1 MQKEKRYNDFSSF
14 IRRKFN
20 TRVQKVSIDAGFTC
34 PNKDGTKGVGGCTY
48 CNNNTFNP
56 DYCKPIKPIKQQ
68 INEGIEFF
76 SKKYKTQKY
85 LAYFQAF
92 TNTYAPLA
100 DLKKMYEE
108 ALDHEDV
115 IGLVV
120 ATRPDCIKN
129 EVLDYL
135 EELAAAGNFIK
146 LEFGLESTKN
156 ETLEAINRCQTHEEA
171 IDAFK
176 RADGRGEGKSLGYST
191 YFGGG
196 FAGSSATFGPLTT
209 EWKKYEYTWTSS
221 NTFTFYSYWWPNST
235 TDPYAIDMCDF
246 QVEINKGH
254 STNFVEGT
262 RSNTE
267 SIVDLTGQRQLDTSN
282 IEWSDLQHPH
292 FHGASHY
299 IDMSDNPQNG
309 EQFASWEFV
318 TKFDVI
324 YPPDA
329 HIFLSMVKLFW

>member
-1 MQKEKRYNDFSSF
+1 MQTEKRYNDFSSF

-120 ATRPDCIKN
+120 ATRPDCIKD

-176 RADGRGEGKSLGYST
+176 RADGRGLHLGGHLILGLPGETKEDMMNHAKMVSQLPINT
-191 YFGGG
+191 LKIHHLQIVKHTMMAVQF
-196 FAGSSATFGPLTT
+196 
-209 EWKKYEYTWTSS
+209 KKTPEM
-221 NTFTFYSYWWPNST
+221 FTFMELDEY
-235 TDPYAIDMCDF
+235 IDFVVD
-246 QVEINKGH
+246 
-254 STNFVEGT
+254 FVEKLKPEIIIE
-262 RSNTE
+262 RFFSE
-267 SIVDLTGQRQLDTSN
+267 SPASMLI
-282 IEWSDLQHPH
+282 HPKYGLKN
-292 FHGASHY
+292 F
-299 IDMSDNPQNG
+299 
-309 EQFASWEFV
+309 E
-318 TKFDVI
+318 
-324 YPPDA
+324 
-329 HIFLSMVKLFW
+329 VKHLVEKRLEEREAMQGRLFQITH

>member
-1 MQKEKRYNDFSSF
+1 MQTEKRYNDFSSF

-108 ALDHEDV
+108 ALEHEDV

-120 ATRPDCIKN
+120 ATRPDCIKD

-176 RADGRGEGKSLGYST
+176 RADGRGLHLGGHLILGLPGETKEDMMNHAKMVSQLPINT
-191 YFGGG
+191 LKIHHLQIVKHTMMAVQF
-196 FAGSSATFGPLTT
+196 
-209 EWKKYEYTWTSS
+209 KKTPEM
-221 NTFTFYSYWWPNST
+221 FTFMELDEY
-235 TDPYAIDMCDF
+235 IDFVVD
-246 QVEINKGH
+246 
-254 STNFVEGT
+254 FVEKLKPEIIIE
-262 RSNTE
+262 RFFSE
-267 SIVDLTGQRQLDTSN
+267 SPASMLI
-282 IEWSDLQHPH
+282 HPKYGLKN
-292 FHGASHY
+292 F
-299 IDMSDNPQNG
+299 
-309 EQFASWEFV
+309 E
-318 TKFDVI
+318 
-324 YPPDA
+324 
-329 HIFLSMVKLFW
+329 VKHLVEKRLEEREAMQGRLFQITH

>member
-1 MQKEKRYNDFSSF
+1 MQTEKRYNDFSSF

-20 TRVQKVSIDAGFTC
+20 SRVQKVSIDAGFTC

-100 DLKKMYEE
+100 DLRKMYEE

-120 ATRPDCIKN
+120 ATRPDCIKD

-176 RADGRGEGKSLGYST
+176 RADGRGLHLGGHLILGLPGETKEDMMNHAKMVSQLPINT
-191 YFGGG
+191 LKIHHLQIVKHTMMAVQF
-196 FAGSSATFGPLTT
+196 
-209 EWKKYEYTWTSS
+209 KKTPEM
-221 NTFTFYSYWWPNST
+221 FTFMELDEY
-235 TDPYAIDMCDF
+235 IDFVVD
-246 QVEINKGH
+246 
-254 STNFVEGT
+254 FVEKLKPEIIIE
-262 RSNTE
+262 RFFSE
-267 SIVDLTGQRQLDTSN
+267 S
-282 IEWSDLQHPH
+282 P
-292 FHGASHY
+292 AS
-299 IDMSDNPQNG
+299 ML
-309 EQFASWEFV
+309 
-318 TKFDVI
+318 I
-324 YPPDA
+324 YPKYGLKN
-329 HIFLSMVKLFW
+329 FEVKHLVEKRLEEREAMQGRLFQITH

>member
-1 MQKEKRYNDFSSF
+1 MEKIKRYNDFSSF

-20 TRVQKVSIDAGFTC
+20 GRVQKVSIDAGFTC

-68 INEGIEFF
+68 IEEGIVFF

-92 TNTYAPLA
+92 TNTYAPLT

-108 ALDHEDV
+108 ALSHPDV
-115 IGLVV
+115 IGLVI
-120 ATRPDCIKN
+120 ATRPDSIKD

-156 ETLEAINRCQTHEEA
+156 ETLVEINRCQTHEEA

-176 RADGRGEGKSLGYST
+176 RADGRGLHLGGHLILGLPGETKEDMLNHARIVSQLPINT
-191 YFGGG
+191 LKIHHLQIVKHTMMAVQF
-196 FAGSSATFGPLTT
+196 
-209 EWKKYEYTWTSS
+209 KKTPEM
-221 NTFTFYSYWWPNST
+221 FTFMELDEY
-235 TDPYAIDMCDF
+235 IDLVVD
-246 QVEINKGH
+246 
-254 STNFVEGT
+254 FVELLKPEIIVE
-262 RSNTE
+262 RFFSE
-267 SIVDLTGQRQLDTSN
+267 SPASMLI
-282 IEWSDLQHPH
+282 HPKYGLKNFEVKH
-292 FHGASHY
+292 LVEKRLEERDAMQGRLF
-299 IDMSDNPQNG
+299 N
-309 EQFASWEFV
+309 
-318 TKFDVI
+318 VI
-324 YPPDA
+324 IP
-329 HIFLSMVKLFW
+329 L

>member
-1 MQKEKRYNDFSSF
+1 MQTEKRYNDFSSF

-108 ALDHEDV
+108 ALDHKDV

-120 ATRPDCIKN
+120 ATRPDCIKD

-176 RADGRGEGKSLGYST
+176 RADGRGLHLGGHLILGLPGETKEDMMNHAKMVSQLPINT
-191 YFGGG
+191 LKIHHLQIVKHTMMAVQF
-196 FAGSSATFGPLTT
+196 
-209 EWKKYEYTWTSS
+209 KKTPEM
-221 NTFTFYSYWWPNST
+221 FTFMELDEY
-235 TDPYAIDMCDF
+235 IDFVVD
-246 QVEINKGH
+246 
-254 STNFVEGT
+254 FVEKLKPEIIIE
-262 RSNTE
+262 RFFSE
-267 SIVDLTGQRQLDTSN
+267 SPASMLI
-282 IEWSDLQHPH
+282 HPKYGLKN
-292 FHGASHY
+292 F
-299 IDMSDNPQNG
+299 
-309 EQFASWEFV
+309 E
-318 TKFDVI
+318 
-324 YPPDA
+324 
-329 HIFLSMVKLFW
+329 VKHLVEKRLEERNAKQGRLFQITH

>member
-1 MQKEKRYNDFSSF
+1 MQTDKRYNDFSSF

-68 INEGIEFF
+68 IDEGIVFF

-108 ALDHEDV
+108 ALSHPDV
-115 IGLVV
+115 IGLVI

-176 RADGRGEGKSLGYST
+176 RADGRGLHLGGHLILGLPGETKEDMMNHANMVSQLPINT
-191 YFGGG
+191 LKIHHLQIVKHTMMAVQF
-196 FAGSSATFGPLTT
+196 
-209 EWKKYEYTWTSS
+209 KKTPEM
-221 NTFTFYSYWWPNST
+221 FTFMELDEY
-235 TDPYAIDMCDF
+235 IDFVVD
-246 QVEINKGH
+246 
-254 STNFVEGT
+254 FVEKLKPEIIIE
-262 RSNTE
+262 RFFSE
-267 SIVDLTGQRQLDTSN
+267 SPASMLI
-282 IEWSDLQHPH
+282 HPKYGLKN
-292 FHGASHY
+292 F
-299 IDMSDNPQNG
+299 
-309 EQFASWEFV
+309 E
-318 TKFDVI
+318 
-324 YPPDA
+324 
-329 HIFLSMVKLFW
+329 VKHLVEKRLEEREAMQGRLFQITH

>member
-1 MQKEKRYNDFSSF
+1 MQTEKRYNDFSSF

-92 TNTYAPLA
+92 TNTYAPLS

-120 ATRPDCIKN
+120 ATRPDCIKD

-176 RADGRGEGKSLGYST
+176 RADGRGLHLGGHLILGLPGETKEDMMNHAKMVSQLPINT
-191 YFGGG
+191 LKIHHLQIVKHTMMAVQF
-196 FAGSSATFGPLTT
+196 
-209 EWKKYEYTWTSS
+209 KKTPEM
-221 NTFTFYSYWWPNST
+221 FTFMELEEY
-235 TDPYAIDMCDF
+235 IDFVVD
-246 QVEINKGH
+246 
-254 STNFVEGT
+254 FVEKLKPEIIIE
-262 RSNTE
+262 RFFSE
-267 SIVDLTGQRQLDTSN
+267 SPASMLI
-282 IEWSDLQHPH
+282 HPKYGLKN
-292 FHGASHY
+292 F
-299 IDMSDNPQNG
+299 
-309 EQFASWEFV
+309 E
-318 TKFDVI
+318 
-324 YPPDA
+324 
-329 HIFLSMVKLFW
+329 VKHLVEKRLEEREAMQGRLFQITH